1 MSSLSYDDTVEIC
14 QALQKSLEE
23 PYCDPSHIVLVDNF
37 AVVRNSVKLQLEQAG
52 YQVTPLASGEELIQ
66 HYQKLVRSG
75 QRALPAILTEYRMK
89 GIDGATT
96 AQIIKDMAPAVK
108 IILFTADVNL
118 SPRAKEKV
126 DSVLIKPVTFDE
138 IEETLFS
145 VIDVIA

>member
-1 MSSLSYDDTVEIC
+1 MSSLSYDDTEEIC
-14 QALQKSLEE
+14 QALQQSLEE
-23 PYCDPSHIVLVDNF
+23 SYCDPSHIVLVDNF

-66 HYQKLVRSG
+66 HYQKLVQSG
-75 QRALPAILTEYRMK
+75 QKALPAILTEYRMK

-96 AQIIKDMAPAVK
+96 SQIIKDMAPAVK

-118 SPRAKEKV
+118 SPRAREKV
-126 DSVLIKPVTFDE
+126 DSVLIKPVSFDE